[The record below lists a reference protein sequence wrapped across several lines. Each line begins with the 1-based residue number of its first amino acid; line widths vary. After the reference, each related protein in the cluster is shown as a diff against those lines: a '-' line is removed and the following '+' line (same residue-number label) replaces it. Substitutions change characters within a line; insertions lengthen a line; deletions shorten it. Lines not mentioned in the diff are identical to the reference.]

1 MKLPALTHC
10 PVLLSEHGNDFKVKW
25 VSGVHDNIF
34 RQTTVV
40 NHLQVPLG
48 AVRFRRAAGELQ
60 MAEVLQE
67 KSGVRGM
74 SIDPAP
80 PIIC

>member
-1 MKLPALTHC
+1 MKLSALARC

-25 VSGVHDNIF
+25 VSGVHDNVF

-48 AVRFRRAAGELQ
+48 ALQFR
-60 MAEVLQE
+60 
-67 KSGVRGM
+67 
-74 SIDPAP
+74 
-80 PIIC
+80 